1 MVRQQQEQDKAPFTF
16 HLSELNEVFGRRERD
31 KQREVAFLERWF
43 EKWELGKP
51 DRIAMSV
58 SVLEEIITTTPEDEN
73 SQDAVKALDDW
84 AKRVGAVLKSSQLTT
99 SQIRGLFGTVRQ
111 IEMSWQRGASEVEAR
126 AAGRQLLLLKPKLA
140 YQGQRVSSVVKLA
153 DLLSAAID
161 FVGTD
166 RDRFGN
172 FVDFF
177 EAILAYHTAAGGQ

>member
-1 MVRQQQEQDKAPFTF
+1 MARQQQEQDKALFTF
-16 HLSELNEVFGRRERD
+16 HLSELIGRRERD
-31 KQREVAFLERWF
+31 RRKEVAFLEEWF

-51 DRIAMSV
+51 DKIEMSA

-84 AKRVGAVLKSSQLTT
+84 AKRIGAVLKSLQLTT

-111 IEMSWQRGASEVEAR
+111 IEMNWQRGASEVEAR
-126 AAGRQLLLLKPKLA
+126 AAARQLLLLKPKLA
-140 YQGQRVSSVVKLA
+140 YQGQRVSSVAKLA

-177 EAILAYHTAAGGQ
+177 EAILAYHTAAGGGH